1 MARIH
6 TDLHCIPA
14 DCVPSALRL
23 LLDAGYIKRSEKDI
37 RYSDIANV
45 KRRYPDNVAF
55 IEVRSVY

>member
-14 DCVPSALRL
+14 DCIPSALRL
-23 LLDAGYIKRSEKDI
+23 LMDAGYITHSDKDI
-37 RYSDIANV
+37 RFSDIQSV

>member
-14 DCVPSALRL
+14 DFIPLALQL
-23 LLDAGYIKRSEKDI
+23 LIDAGYITRSEKDI
-37 RYSDIANV
+37 RYGDIPHV
-45 KRRYPDNVAF
+45 KHRYPANVAF

>member
-14 DCVPSALRL
+14 DCIPSALRL
-23 LLDAGYIKRSEKDI
+23 LMEAGYITRSEKDI
-37 RYSDIANV
+37 RYSNIQTV
-45 KRRYPDNVAF
+45 KNRYPDNVAF